1 MTKKQEILVEWMNGA
16 ACSKHKNFS
25 GPITCD
31 VCLLGSFG
39 EIFLSHALD
48 TYLEQA
54 FREIRPE
61 DVLLHIDEPLGDNI
75 GVPEEWGTGYNTALS
90 DLDTNYKRFKGDQT

>member
-1 MTKKQEILVEWMNGA
+1 MTTKEEILTKWRVKF
-16 ACSKHKNFS
+16 ACPKHKRFS

-31 VCLLGSFG
+31 VCVMGGIAEGFISA
-39 EIFLSHALD
+39 ALD

-61 DVLLHIDEPLGDNI
+61 EKTYPLH
-75 GVPEEWGTGYNTALS
+75 GVGTASTDPYSAQEGYNAALS
-90 DLDTNYKRFKGDQT
+90 DLDENLKRYRGDQT